1 MWVFIWVLT
10 IEGIK
15 YELACAIPSH
25 GEGVGTGFVSR
36 IYIYRGDSP
45 GLRFAGPPSLR
56 VPRKEG
62 FFKFNNLFPTLFP
75 PQRREGRRV
84 KRCRGEYTR

>member
-36 IYIYRGDSP
+36 IYTAATHPVYASLDRP
-45 GLRFAGPPSLR
+45 LFA
-56 VPRKEG
+56 
-62 FFKFNNLFPTLFP
+62 F
-75 PQRREGRRV
+75 RV
-84 KRCRGEYTR
+84 KRDFSNSIPYSQPSFRRRRRES